1 MAHENIE
8 NDPVQNFLLLMQL
21 LIDTFDLLQILT

>member
-8 NDPVQNFLLLMQL
+8 DYSVQNFLLLVQL

>member
-8 NDPVQNFLLLMQL
+8 NDPVQNFLFLMQL